1 MIRLLVLF
9 LGLTTLTSCSNSP
22 DLTKGEIEIIP
33 LIRDAV
39 QAQSTPENF
48 VDARKLVT
56 RDKIDASGMEVL
68 FVELESGKNG
78 TSIKY
83 PGANVGEVWLGVDGT
98 TLTFKNGHLIATR
111 GLGED
116 LMSSE
121 GTFPSFHLI
130 SGSTEYVK
138 KKSWLSSD
146 NQVSSTNYSCTAAVE
161 SARKAITIFEKT
173 FLVQRVLETC
183 KAGDSTIK
191 NEYFFERNGIVRRS
205 RQFHSPALGYI
216 FVERLD

>member
-1 MIRLLVLF
+1 MIPAPRDF
-9 LGLTTLTSCSNSP
+9 FGLAALTSCSNSS
-22 DLTKGEIEIIP
+22 DLTKGEIEIFS
-33 LIRDAV
+33 LVRGALKT
-39 QAQSTPENF
+39 QARPDKF

-83 PGANVGEVWLGVDGT
+83 PGANIGEVWLGVDGT
-98 TLTFKNGHLIATR
+98 TITFKDGHLIATR

-116 LMSSE
+116 MMSSE

-138 KKSWLSSD
+138 TQSWLSKD
-146 NQVSSTNYSCTAAVE
+146 NQITSIKLLLHCICRN
-161 SARKAITIFEKT
+161 AREKIIIFDKT
-173 FLVQRVLETC
+173 FLVQRAIE
-183 KAGDSTIK
+183 DM
-191 NEYFFERNGIVRRS
+191 
-205 RQFHSPALGYI
+205 H
-216 FVERLD
+216 

>member
-39 QAQSTPENF
+39 QAQTTPENF

-56 RDKIDASGMEVL
+56 RDKIDAAGMEVL

-83 PGANVGEVWLGVDGT
+83 PGKNIGEVWLGVDGT

-130 SGSTEYVK
+130 SGSAEYFK
-138 KKSWLSSD
+138 TQSWLSED
-146 NQVSSTNYSCTAAVE
+146 NQTKSLNYSCTSTVE
-161 SARKAITIFEKT
+161 NARTKITIFDKT
-173 FLVQRVLETC
+173 FWVQRVLETC
-183 KAGDSTIK
+183 IDGDSKIR
-191 NEYFFERNGIVRRS
+191 NEYFFERNGVVRRS

>member
-22 DLTKGEIEIIP
+22 DLTKGEIEILP

-39 QAQSTPENF
+39 QAQTTPENF

-83 PGANVGEVWLGVDGT
+83 PGKNIGEVWLGVDGT

-130 SGSTEYVK
+130 SGSAEYFK
-138 KKSWLSSD
+138 TQSWLSED
-146 NQVSSTNYSCTAAVE
+146 NQITSTNYSCTASVE
-161 SARKAITIFEKT
+161 NARKAITIFDKT
-173 FLVQRVLETC
+173 FLVQRAVETC

-191 NEYFFERNGIVRRS
+191 NEYFFERNGVVRRS
-205 RQFHSPALGYI
+205 RQFHSPTLGYI
-216 FVERLD
+216 FIEKLD

>member
-1 MIRLLVLF
+1 MTRLLVLF
-9 LGLTTLTSCSNSP
+9 LGLTALTSCSNSP

-39 QAQSTPENF
+39 QAQTAPENF

-83 PGANVGEVWLGVDGT
+83 PGANIGEVWLGVDGT

-116 LMSSE
+116 MMSSE

-138 KKSWLSSD
+138 TQSWLSED
-146 NQVSSTNYSCTAAVE
+146 NQITSTNYSCTASVE
-161 SARKAITIFEKT
+161 NAREKITIFDKT
-173 FLVQRVLETC
+173 FLVQRAIETC
-183 KAGDSTIK
+183 IDGDSKIR
-191 NEYFFERNGIVRRS
+191 NEYFFERN
-205 RQFHSPALGYI
+205 
-216 FVERLD
+216 

>member
-39 QAQSTPENF
+39 QAQTAPENF

-83 PGANVGEVWLGVDGT
+83 PGANIGEVWLGVDGT

-121 GTFPSFHLI
+121 GTFPSFQLI

-138 KKSWLSSD
+138 TQSWLSED
-146 NQVSSTNYSCTAAVE
+146 NQITSTNYSCTASVE
-161 SARKAITIFEKT
+161 HAREKIIIFDKT
-173 FLVQRVLETC
+173 FLVQRAIETC
-183 KAGDSTIK
+183 IDGDSKIG
-191 NEYFFERNGIVRRS
+191 NEYFFERNGIVQRS

>member
-1 MIRLLVLF
+1 MIRRLVLF

-39 QAQSTPENF
+39 QAQTAPENF

-83 PGANVGEVWLGVDGT
+83 PGANIGEVWLGVDGT

-116 LMSSE
+116 MMSSE
-121 GTFPSFHLI
+121 GAFPSFHLI
-130 SGSTEYVK
+130 SGSAEYSK
-138 KKSWLSSD
+138 TQSWLSED
-146 NQVSSTNYSCTAAVE
+146 NQTKSLNYSCTASVE
-161 SARKAITIFEKT
+161 NAREKITIFDKT
-173 FLVQRVLETC
+173 FLVQRATETC
-183 KAGDSTIK
+183 IDGDSKIG

>member
-9 LGLTTLTSCSNSP
+9 LGLTALTACSNSP
-22 DLTKGEIEIIP
+22 DLTKGEIEIIS
-33 LIRDAV
+33 LIRDAA
-39 QAQSTPENF
+39 QAQTTQENF

-83 PGANVGEVWLGVDGT
+83 PGTNIGEVWLGVDGT
-98 TLTFKNGHLIATR
+98 TITFKNGHLIATR

-121 GTFPSFHLI
+121 GTFPSFHVI
-130 SGSTEYVK
+130 SDSAKYLK
-138 KKSWLSSD
+138 MQSWLLDD
-146 NQVSSTNYSCTAAVE
+146 NQIKSVNYSCTAAVE

-183 KAGDSTIK
+183 KADDSTIK

-205 RQFHSPALGYI
+205 RQYHSPALGHI
-216 FVERLD
+216 FFERLE

>member
-1 MIRLLVLF
+1 MIRRLVLF

-39 QAQSTPENF
+39 QAQTAPENF

-83 PGANVGEVWLGVDGT
+83 PGANIGEVWLGVDGT

-116 LMSSE
+116 MMSSE

-130 SGSTEYVK
+130 AGSTEYVK
-138 KKSWLSSD
+138 KQSWLSED
-146 NQVSSTNYSCTAAVE
+146 NQITSTNYSCTASVE
-161 SARKAITIFEKT
+161 HAREKIIIFDKT
-173 FLVQRVLETC
+173 FLVQRAIETC
-183 KAGDSTIK
+183 IDGDSKIG
-191 NEYFFERNGIVRRS
+191 NEYFFERNGIVRRT

-216 FVERLD
+216 FLERLD

>member
-1 MIRLLVLF
+1 MSRMLTLI
-9 LGLTTLTSCSNSP
+9 LGLATLTACNNSS
-22 DLTKGEIEIIP
+22 DFTKGEIEIIP
-33 LIRDAV
+33 LIRDVV
-39 QAQSTPENF
+39 QAQTTSEKF

-83 PGANVGEVWLGVDGT
+83 PDKNIGEVWLGVDGT
-98 TLTFKNGHLIATR
+98 TLTFKNGQLIATR

-130 SGSTEYVK
+130 SGSAEYFK
-138 KKSWLSSD
+138 MQSWLSED
-146 NQVSSTNYSCTAAVE
+146 NQKKSLNYSCTAAVE
-161 SARKAITIFEKT
+161 SARKAITIFDKT
-173 FLVQRVLETC
+173 FLVQRAVETC

-191 NEYFFERNGIVRRS
+191 NEYFFERNGVVRRS
-205 RQFHSPALGYI
+205 RQFHGPAFGYI
-216 FVERLD
+216 FFERLD

>member
-39 QAQSTPENF
+39 QAQTAPENF

-83 PGANVGEVWLGVDGT
+83 PGANIGEVWLGVDGT

-116 LMSSE
+116 MMSSE

-130 SGSTEYVK
+130 AGSTEYVK
-138 KKSWLSSD
+138 KQSWLSED
-146 NQVSSTNYSCTAAVE
+146 NQITSTNYSCTASIE
-161 SARKAITIFEKT
+161 HAREKIIIFDKT
-173 FLVQRVLETC
+173 FLVQRAIETC
-183 KAGDSTIK
+183 IDGDSKIG

>member
-1 MIRLLVLF
+1 MIRLLALF

-22 DLTKGEIEIIP
+22 DLTKGEIEMFP

-39 QAQSTPENF
+39 QAQTTPENF

-83 PGANVGEVWLGVDGT
+83 PGANIGEVWLGVDGT

-130 SGSTEYVK
+130 SGSTEYGK
-138 KKSWLSSD
+138 QQSWLSSD
-146 NQVSSTNYSCTAAVE
+146 NQITSTNYSCTAVVE
-161 SARKAITIFEKT
+161 NAREKITIFDKV
-173 FLVQRVLETC
+173 FLVQRAIETC
-183 KAGDSTIK
+183 TDGDSKIE
-191 NEYFFERNGIVRRS
+191 NDYFFESNGVVRRS
-205 RQFHSPALGYI
+205 RQYHSPALGYL

>member
-39 QAQSTPENF
+39 QAQTAPENF

-83 PGANVGEVWLGVDGT
+83 PGANIGEVWLGVDGT

-116 LMSSE
+116 MMSSE

-130 SGSTEYVK
+130 AGSTEYVK
-138 KKSWLSSD
+138 TQSWLSED
-146 NQVSSTNYSCTAAVE
+146 NQITSTIYSCTASVE
-161 SARKAITIFEKT
+161 NAREKIIIFDKT
-173 FLVQRVLETC
+173 FLVQRAIETC
-183 KAGDSTIK
+183 IDGDSKIG
-191 NEYFFERNGIVRRS
+191 NEYFFERNGIVRRT

>member
-1 MIRLLVLF
+1 MIRLLVIF
-9 LGLTTLTSCSNSP
+9 FGLAALTSCSNSS
-22 DLTKGEIEIIP
+22 DLTKGEIEIFS
-33 LIRDAV
+33 LVRGALKT
-39 QAQSTPENF
+39 QARPDKF

-68 FVELESGKNG
+68 FIELESGKNG
-78 TSIKY
+78 TSVKY

-98 TLTFKNGHLIATR
+98 TITFKDGHLIATR

-138 KKSWLSSD
+138 TQSWLSED
-146 NQVSSTNYSCTAAVE
+146 NQITSTNYSCTASVE
-161 SARKAITIFEKT
+161 NAREKITIFDKT
-173 FLVQRVLETC
+173 FLVQRAVETC

-191 NEYFFERNGIVRRS
+191 NEYFFERNGVVRRS
-205 RQFHSPALGYI
+205 RQFHSPTLGYI
-216 FVERLD
+216 FIERLD

>member
-39 QAQSTPENF
+39 QAQTAPENF

-83 PGANVGEVWLGVDGT
+83 PGANIGEVWLGVDGT

-116 LMSSE
+116 MMSSE

-138 KKSWLSSD
+138 TQSWLSED
-146 NQVSSTNYSCTAAVE
+146 NQITSTIYSCTASVE
-161 SARKAITIFEKT
+161 NAREKIIIFDKT
-173 FLVQRVLETC
+173 FLVQRAIETC
-183 KAGDSTIK
+183 INGDSKIG

>member
-1 MIRLLVLF
+1 MNRLLVLF

-33 LIRDAV
+33 LIRDAI
-39 QAQSTPENF
+39 QAQTAPENF

-83 PGANVGEVWLGVDGT
+83 PGANIGEVWLGVDGT

-116 LMSSE
+116 MMSSE

-130 SGSTEYVK
+130 AGSTEYVK
-138 KKSWLSSD
+138 KQSWLSED
-146 NQVSSTNYSCTAAVE
+146 NQITSTNYSCTASVE
-161 SARKAITIFEKT
+161 HAREKIIIFDKT
-173 FLVQRVLETC
+173 FLVQRAIETC
-183 KAGDSTIK
+183 IDGDSKIG

>member
-1 MIRLLVLF
+1 MIRRLVLF

-39 QAQSTPENF
+39 QAQTAPENF

-83 PGANVGEVWLGVDGT
+83 PGANIGEVWLGVDGT

-116 LMSSE
+116 MMSSE
-121 GTFPSFHLI
+121 GAFPSFHLI

-138 KKSWLSSD
+138 TQSWLSKD
-146 NQVSSTNYSCTAAVE
+146 NQITSTNYSCTASVE
-161 SARKAITIFEKT
+161 NAREKITIFDKT
-173 FLVQRVLETC
+173 FLVQRATETC
-183 KAGDSTIK
+183 IDGDSKIG

>member
-9 LGLTTLTSCSNSP
+9 LSLTTLTSCSNSP

-39 QAQSTPENF
+39 QAQTAPENF

-83 PGANVGEVWLGVDGT
+83 PGANIGEVWLGVDGT

-116 LMSSE
+116 MMSSE
-121 GTFPSFHLI
+121 GAFPSFHLI

-138 KKSWLSSD
+138 TQSWLSED
-146 NQVSSTNYSCTAAVE
+146 NQITSTIYSCTASVE
-161 SARKAITIFEKT
+161 NAREKIIIFDKT
-173 FLVQRVLETC
+173 FLVQRAIETC
-183 KAGDSTIK
+183 INGDSKIG

>member
-22 DLTKGEIEIIP
+22 DLTKGEIEIFS
-33 LIRDAV
+33 LVRGALKT
-39 QAQSTPENF
+39 QARPDKF

-83 PGANVGEVWLGVDGT
+83 PGKNIGEVWLGVDGT

-130 SGSTEYVK
+130 SGSAEYVK
-138 KKSWLSSD
+138 TQSWLSED
-146 NQVSSTNYSCTAAVE
+146 NQIKSLNYSCTAAVE
-161 SARKAITIFEKT
+161 SARKAITIFDKT
-173 FLVQRVLETC
+173 FLVQRAVETC
-183 KAGDSTIK
+183 KAGDSKIK
-191 NEYFFERNGIVRRS
+191 NEYYFERNGMLRRS

-216 FVERLD
+216 FIERLD

>member
-1 MIRLLVLF
+1 MIRRLVLF

-39 QAQSTPENF
+39 QAQTAPENF

-83 PGANVGEVWLGVDGT
+83 PGANIGEVWLGVDGT

-116 LMSSE
+116 MMSSE
-121 GTFPSFHLI
+121 GTFPLFHLI
-130 SGSTEYVK
+130 AGSTEYVK
-138 KKSWLSSD
+138 QQSWLSDD
-146 NQVSSTNYSCTAAVE
+146 NQITSTNYSCTASVE
-161 SARKAITIFEKT
+161 HAREKIIIFDKT
-173 FLVQRVLETC
+173 FLVQRAIETC
-183 KAGDSTIK
+183 IDGDSKIG

>member
-1 MIRLLVLF
+1 MIRLLVIF
-9 LGLTTLTSCSNSP
+9 FGLAALTSCSNSS
-22 DLTKGEIEIIP
+22 DLTKGEIEIFS
-33 LIRDAV
+33 LVRGALKT
-39 QAQSTPENF
+39 QARPDKF

-78 TSIKY
+78 TSVKY

-98 TLTFKNGHLIATR
+98 TITFKDGHLIATR

-116 LMSSE
+116 MMSSE

-130 SGSTEYVK
+130 SGSAEYFK
-138 KKSWLSSD
+138 TQSWLSED
-146 NQVSSTNYSCTAAVE
+146 NQTKSLNYSCTAAVE
-161 SARKAITIFEKT
+161 SARKAIIIFDKT
-173 FLVQRVLETC
+173 FLVQRAVETC

-191 NEYFFERNGIVRRS
+191 NEYFFERNGVVRRS

>member
-1 MIRLLVLF
+1 
-9 LGLTTLTSCSNSP
+9 
-22 DLTKGEIEIIP
+22 
-33 LIRDAV
+33 
-39 QAQSTPENF
+39 
-48 VDARKLVT
+48 
-56 RDKIDASGMEVL
+56 MEVL

-83 PGANVGEVWLGVDGT
+83 PGTNIGEVWLGVDGT
-98 TLTFKNGHLIATR
+98 TITFKNGHLIATR

-121 GTFPSFHLI
+121 GTLPSFHII
-130 SGSTEYVK
+130 SDSAKYLK
-138 KKSWLSSD
+138 MQSWLLDD
-146 NQVSSTNYSCTAAVE
+146 NQIKSVNYSCTAAVE

-183 KAGDSTIK
+183 KADDSTIK

-205 RQFHSPALGYI
+205 RQYHSPALGHI
-216 FVERLD
+216 FFERLE

>member
-39 QAQSTPENF
+39 QAQTTPENF

-83 PGANVGEVWLGVDGT
+83 PGANVGEVWLGIDGT

-130 SGSTEYVK
+130 SGSAEYFK
-138 KKSWLSSD
+138 RHSWLFSD
-146 NQVSSTNYSCTAAVE
+146 NQIMSLNYSCIAAVE
-161 SARKAITIFEKT
+161 STEQPITIFDKT
-173 FLVQRVLETC
+173 FFVRRTFETC
-183 KAGDSTIK
+183 NAGNSTIE
-191 NEYFFERNGIVRRS
+191 NEYFFERNGILRRS

>member
-39 QAQSTPENF
+39 QAQTAPENF

-83 PGANVGEVWLGVDGT
+83 PGTNIGEVWLGVDGT

-116 LMSSE
+116 MMSSE

-138 KKSWLSSD
+138 TQSWLSKD
-146 NQVSSTNYSCTAAVE
+146 NQITSTNYSCTASVE
-161 SARKAITIFEKT
+161 HAREKIIISDKT
-173 FLVQRVLETC
+173 FLVQRAIETC
-183 KAGDSTIK
+183 IDGDSKIG

>member
-9 LGLTTLTSCSNSP
+9 FGLTTLTSCSNSP

-39 QAQSTPENF
+39 QAQTAPENF

-83 PGANVGEVWLGVDGT
+83 PGANIGEVWLGVDGT
-98 TLTFKNGHLIATR
+98 TLTFENGHLIATR

-116 LMSSE
+116 MMSSE

-138 KKSWLSSD
+138 TQSWLSED
-146 NQVSSTNYSCTAAVE
+146 NQITSTNYSCTASVE
-161 SARKAITIFEKT
+161 NAREKITIFDKT
-173 FLVQRVLETC
+173 FLVQRAIETC
-183 KAGDSTIK
+183 IDGDSKIG

>member
-39 QAQSTPENF
+39 QAQTAPENF

-83 PGANVGEVWLGVDGT
+83 PGANIGEVWLGVDGT

-116 LMSSE
+116 MMSSE

-130 SGSTEYVK
+130 AGSTEYVK
-138 KKSWLSSD
+138 KQSWLSED
-146 NQVSSTNYSCTAAVE
+146 NQITSTNYSCTASVE
-161 SARKAITIFEKT
+161 HAREKIIIFDKT
-173 FLVQRVLETC
+173 FLVQRAIETC
-183 KAGDSTIK
+183 IDGDSKIG
-191 NEYFFERNGIVRRS
+191 NEYFFERNGIVRRT

-216 FVERLD
+216 FLERLD

>member
-1 MIRLLVLF
+1 MIRLLILF

-33 LIRDAV
+33 LIRDAF
-39 QAQSTPENF
+39 QAQTAPENF

-116 LMSSE
+116 MMSSE

-138 KKSWLSSD
+138 TQSWHSED
-146 NQVSSTNYSCTAAVE
+146 NQITSTNYSCTASVE
-161 SARKAITIFEKT
+161 NAREKITIFDKT
-173 FLVQRVLETC
+173 FLVQRAIETC
-183 KAGDSTIK
+183 IDGDSKIG

>member
-39 QAQSTPENF
+39 QAQTAPENF

-56 RDKIDASGMEVL
+56 RAKIDASGMEVL

-83 PGANVGEVWLGVDGT
+83 PGANIGEVWLGVDGT

-116 LMSSE
+116 MMSSE

-138 KKSWLSSD
+138 TQSWLSED
-146 NQVSSTNYSCTAAVE
+146 NQITSTNYSCTASVE
-161 SARKAITIFEKT
+161 NAREKITIFDKT
-173 FLVQRVLETC
+173 FLVQRAIETC
-183 KAGDSTIK
+183 IDGDSKTG